1 MRAVPAAEPA
11 GQAGA
16 GGGFGD
22 DPAQDA
28 VILSVQDIRVAQEAI
43 ALAGE
48 DSGAD
53 SGGVGL
59 DQQDIA
65 LDPQDSVAGQPDV
78 APEQVAVPAG
88 PEQPESAP
96 AGESEWSPYEPR
108 RLAAARRGAVAGG
121 SPPRASTT
129 PRAKRPEPSWATV
142 LATTIRLWWQRRVR
156 ARVASPRWR
165 LAAVIVVVAVLAVA
179 GVITVAL
186 TRGTGHGAG
195 SASPSAGG
203 SASGGPA
210 VSPAEARAAAAA
222 RTAAAAWV
230 AQQITPGAIVS
241 CDPQMCGNLEQAGLQ
256 PGQLVYLGV
265 GTAGPLESD
274 VLVSTA
280 AIRRKY
286 GARLGSAYAPSVLA
300 SFGTGSAEVAVR
312 VVAPGGAAAY
322 ATSLQADLSARAAAG
337 RQLTHNP
344 RLHMPAAVRQALAAG
359 QVDARLL
366 TDLAGLATL
375 HLVRVFDFVAAPGSP
390 STGVPLRTA
399 DIAPDGGGT
408 LRNPN
413 GIHALIRFLR
423 AERALYRPSIT
434 EFRLP
439 SGRPALRV
447 QFTAP
452 SPLGLIRKG

>member
-1 MRAVPAAEPA
+1 MPAVPAAEPG
-11 GQAGA
+11 GQAAPGS
-16 GGGFGD
+16 GFAD

-53 SGGVGL
+53 SGGVRL
-59 DQQDIA
+59 DQQHSV
-65 LDPQDSVAGQPDV
+65 LDEHDSGPDQPDL
-78 APEQVAVPAG
+78 APERVAVRTE
-88 PEQPESAP
+88 PEQPAKAP
-96 AGESEWSPYEPR
+96 AAGSEWSPYEPPPR
-108 RLAAARRGAVAGG
+108 PAAARRGAAVGRRPG
-121 SPPRASTT
+121 PPPRA
-129 PRAKRPEPSWATV
+129 RKPEPSWATV

-156 ARVASPRWR
+156 ARAASPRWR

-179 GVITVAL
+179 GVITVAV
-186 TRGTGHGAG
+186 TRGTGPGAG
-195 SASPSAGG
+195 SASPSASG
-203 SASGGPA
+203 SAGPA
-210 VSPAEARAAAAA
+210 LSPAEARAAAAA

-230 AQQITPGAIVS
+230 AQQVTPGAIVS
-241 CDPQMCGNLEQAGLQ
+241 CDPQMCASLERAGLQ
-256 PGQLVYLGV
+256 AGQLVYLGV

-280 AIRRKY
+280 AVRYRY
-286 GARLGSAYAPSVLA
+286 GARLGGYAPSVLA
-300 SFGTGSAEVAVR
+300 SFGTGRAEVAVR

-322 ATSLQADLSARAAAG
+322 AASLQTDLAARATAG
-337 RQLTHNP
+337 RQLAHNP
-344 RLHMPAAVRQALAAG
+344 RLRMPAAVRQALAAG

-366 TDLAGLATL
+366 TDLAALAPL
-375 HLVRVFDFVAAPGSP
+375 HLVWVIDFVAAPGSP
-390 STGVPLRTA
+390 STAMPLRTA
-399 DIAPDGGGT
+399 DIAPNGGGT

-423 AERALYRPSIT
+423 AQRARYRPSIT

-452 SPLGLIRKG
+452 SPVGLLGKG